1 MIRLCQCSQR
11 AVLVASLL
19 LSCGLAFPE
28 EPANW
33 SQFRGPGAR
42 GVASNPNLPK
52 KWSATENVEWKRDLP
67 GRGWSCPVVWGK
79 RIFLT
84 TVINEGVS
92 EKPKKG
98 LYFGGERPKFP
109 ETVHRWKVYCLDLH
123 SGAILWEREVHQG
136 KPQTTRCPC

>member
-1 MIRLCQCSQR
+1 MKRNCSR
-11 AVLVASLL
+11 RIFSLTILSLL
-19 LSCGLAFPE
+19 GFGGFCVLAAEKTP
-28 EPANW
+28 NW

-42 GVASNPNLPK
+42 GVANHQNLPE

-79 RIFLT
+79 RVFLT

-98 LYFGGERPKFP
+98 L
-109 ETVHRWKVYCLDLH
+109 
-123 SGAILWEREVHQG
+123 
-136 KPQTTRCPC
+136 